1 MSAEDE
7 QDEEELEEVPA
18 KWKCLE
24 SLLTRESPFTRTED
38 FVGNPSNLL
47 MLSDARVL
55 CVGAGGLGCELL
67 KDLALSGFKE
77 IHVID
82 LDTIDISNLNRQFLF
97 REKDVNQPKAKIAAE
112 FIMKRC
118 KGVEVQ
124 WYNKPIQ
131 EFAKT
136 WYEQFDIVIA
146 GLDNIKARSWLNET
160 LVDLVKFDEDGDP
173 EHETIIPLIDGGTEG
188 FKGQSRMFIPRT
200 TSCFEC
206 SLASMTPQTSYPSC
220 TIRNVPRLPEH
231 CIIYALKVNWPR
243 LISFN
248 SPTDF
253 EEAAPVEGE
262 DEKEDLPSGPGGVTL
277 DKDNL
282 EHMSWLYNKAT
293 ERAKQFNIP
302 GVTFTKTQQVVKNI
316 IPAIASTNALV
327 SAACVNE
334 AFKYI
339 SWTSKQLDNYF
350 MYLGHTGISADVFR
364 YAKNPNCRVCHKFI
378 FAKRS
383 KTEKFSEFCEW
394 LSTEQKLGELK
405 TVSNCLTMESVYLM
419 MSGNNAFDSKQ
430 DQTIE
435 EVLGNDSL
443 WQVTSDITG
452 SDKAKKVYVKF
463 T

>member
-1 MSAEDE
+1 M
-7 QDEEELEEVPA
+7 
-18 KWKCLE
+18 
-24 SLLTRESPFTRTED
+24 
-38 FVGNPSNLL
+38 G
-47 MLSDARVL
+47 
-55 CVGAGGLGCELL
+55 
-67 KDLALSGFKE
+67 
-77 IHVID
+77 
-82 LDTIDISNLNRQFLF
+82 
-97 REKDVNQPKAKIAAE
+97 
-112 FIMKRC
+112 
-118 KGVEVQ
+118 
-124 WYNKPIQ
+124 
-131 EFAKT
+131 
-136 WYEQFDIVIA
+136 IA

-160 LVDLVKFDEDGDP
+160 LVDLVKYDEDGDP
-173 EHETIIPLIDGGTEG
+173 EYESVIPLIDGGTEG

-206 SLASMTPQTSYPSC
+206 SLRSMTPQTSYPSC

-262 DEKEDLPSGPGGVTL
+262 DEKEDLPSGPSGVTL

-334 AFKYI
+334 AFKYM
-339 SWTSKQLDNYF
+339 SWVSKRLDNYF
-350 MYLGHTGISADVFR
+350 MYLGHTGISADVFQ
-364 YAKNPNCRVCHKFI
+364 YATDPGCRVCHPLI

-394 LSTEQKLGELK
+394 LKTEQKLGELK
-405 TVSNCLTMESVYLM
+405 VISNALSLETILLIAQ
-419 MSGNNAFDSKQ
+419 GKNAFAGKQ
-430 DQTIE
+430 DQTLG
-435 EVLGNDSL
+435 EVMKDNSL
-443 WQVTSDITG
+443 FTVTSDVTG
-452 SDKAKKVYVKF
+452 PDKARKVYVKF
-463 T
+463 TA

>member
-1 MSAEDE
+1 MSG
-7 QDEEELEEVPA
+7 DEEGDELEEIPP
-18 KWKCLE
+18 KWKSLE
-24 SLLTRESPFTRTED
+24 PILTRSSIFARDPSW
-38 FVGNPSNLL
+38 VGDPNNLL
-47 MLSDARVL
+47 QISESRVL

-97 REKDVNQPKAKIAAE
+97 REKDVNRYKAEVAAE

-118 KGVEVQ
+118 KGVEVTA
-124 WYNKPIQ
+124 YNKPIQ

-136 WYEQFDIVIA
+136 WYRQFDIVIA

-160 LVDLVKFDEDGDP
+160 LVDLVQYDEDGDP
-173 EHETIIPLIDGGTEG
+173 DYDTVIPLIDGGTEG
-188 FKGQSRMFIPRT
+188 FQGQSRLFIPRK

-206 SLASMTPQTSYPSC
+206 SLKSMPPQTSYPSC

-243 LISFN
+243 LISFK
-248 SPTDF
+248 SPTEF

-262 DEKEDLPSGPGGVTL
+262 DEKEDLPTTEGGVTL

-282 EHMSWLYNKAT
+282 EHMSWLYNKAL
-293 ERAKQFNIP
+293 ERAKKFNIT

-339 SWTSKQLDNYF
+339 SWSSKQLDNYF
-350 MYLGHTGISADVFR
+350 MYLGHSGISASVFR
-364 YAKNPNCRVCHKFI
+364 YATDPECRVCHPLI
-378 FAKRS
+378 FAKFS
-383 KTEKFSEFCEW
+383 GDTKFGAFCEW
-394 LSTEQKLGELK
+394 LSTEKKLGALK
-405 TVSNCLTMESVYLM
+405 TVTKTLFNDCVYLM
-419 MSGNNAFDSKQ
+419 SSGKNLMENKLDKPIS
-430 DQTIE
+430 
-435 EVLGNDSL
+435 EVLGNDCL
-443 WQVTSDITG
+443 LVVTSDITG
-452 SDKAKKVYVKF
+452 SDKGRKVYVKF
-463 T
+463 K